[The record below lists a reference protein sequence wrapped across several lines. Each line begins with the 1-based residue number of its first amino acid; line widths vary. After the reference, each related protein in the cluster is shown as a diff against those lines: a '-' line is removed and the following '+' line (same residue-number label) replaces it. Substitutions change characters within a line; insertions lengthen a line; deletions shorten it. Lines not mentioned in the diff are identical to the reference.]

1 MAKLTTEKRKQMKD
15 SDFGIPSK
23 RMYPLWNTGSEESD
37 RKHVMSAVRLFG
49 HAADEDKPELSRNI
63 LKRAKELNIDSSG
76 WDQINAWAK
85 KKTNKTGSDK
95 SSSDVKKE
103 CYIPLSEF
111 SHYFREYYDS
121 EIEALFEECDELIE
135 DSELIMMEEVYD
147 ADDDESEIFEE
158 TYKPYDEW
166 LRLHKYDPQ
175 TNTVIVNGKK
185 TQIGEKGSKKERNR
199 INKFLRENDF
209 DPKTETIATTD
220 EDGNPVRRR
229 IGVGF
234 AHPDSDPDTVKQ
246 FTENPED
253 DSLFIGSGREHTAH
267 STKDSFGRAQYEILT
282 EIQQKFGDE
291 ADKLKW
297 EIYEVKNRLINY
309 NVSDAEKE
317 ELEQKLSDLGIK
329 YGDLQRKIQ
338 LYTSRKAG
346 EHIDPDGI
354 INMALKS
361 MGMKPEFS
369 NMLLNHESGH
379 IKGHHIG
386 GKRTEK
392 HDSMNKQGEDFVDF
406 TRERLR
412 AAGKGDEYRKLIES
426 GHFGGR
432 EFTADELSMQSNPY
446 SKKGK
451 EVGNAVHKVISEIG
465 KTAIKKQRRRDSKEY
480 ADEFRER
487 REEIAE
493 EIESLQEEQADIKK
507 QQKDL
512 ERTLRDPNLSE
523 EDRKSLEATLK
534 RRKVSAREIQE
545 RIKELR
551 NPPRSRSLAKA
562 YQDSFENNGAV
573 ENLRNETEYR
583 RQYASLVNAQE
594 HERRMEE
601 QRRRNERMIERLQ
614 AQIDSGK
621 LDPKQLEKAKKKL
634 SRLEKFMDMGEAAA
648 RSRSTKTGGVR
659 QKPSKSSVKREKREK
674 RDAEWLRQ
682 GQELKKQFDE
692 FRANG
697 NQLTAKQEHE
707 LSKRK

>member
-49 HAADEDKPELSRNI
+49 HAADEDKPELARNI

-85 KKTNKTGSDK
+85 KKTNKAESDK

-103 CYIPLSEF
+103 CYILLSEF

-135 DSELIMMEEVYD
+135 DSELIMMEEVHD
-147 ADDDESEIFEE
+147 ADDESEVFEE

-175 TNTVIVNGKK
+175 TNTVIVNGRK
-185 TQIGEKGSKKERNR
+185 THIGEKGSKKERNR

-229 IGVGF
+229 IGAGF
-234 AHPDSDPDTVKQ
+234 AHPDSDPATVKQ
-246 FTENPED
+246 FTGNNHD

-267 STKDSFGRAQYEILT
+267 STKDSFGRAQYEILI
-282 EIQQKFGDE
+282 EIQQKFGNE
-291 ADKLKW
+291 ADKLKT
-297 EIYEVKNRLINY
+297 EIYN
-309 NVSDAEKE
+309 
-317 ELEQKLSDLGIK
+317 LEQKLDYEDLSDSKKEQLQRKLSDLGIK

-338 LYTSRKAG
+338 SYIRRNAG
-346 EHIDPDGI
+346 EHIDSNGI
-354 INMALKS
+354 INMALET
-361 MGMKPEFS
+361 MGMKPEYS
-369 NMLLNHESGH
+369 NMFLNHESGH

-392 HDSMNKQGEDFVDF
+392 HDAMNKQGEDFVDF

-412 AAGKGDEYRKLIES
+412 AAGKGEEYQGLVEG
-426 GHFGGR
+426 GHFSGE
-432 EFTADELSMQSNPY
+432 EFTADELGMRSNPH

-451 EVGNAVHKVISEIG
+451 EVGNGLHKGISAIG
-465 KTAIKKQRRRDSKEY
+465 RSMIKKQRRLDREDY
-480 ADEFRER
+480 ADDY
-487 REEIAE
+487 EETRK
-493 EIESLQEEQADIKK
+493 EIEEDVKSLREEQADVKK

-512 ERTLRDPNLSE
+512 ENALRDPTLSE
-523 EDRKSLEATLK
+523 EDRKTLEATLK
-534 RRKVSAREIQE
+534 RRKIRAREIQKE
-545 RIKELR
+545 IKDLL
-551 NPPRSRSLAKA
+551 NPPRSKSDAKA
-562 YQDSFENNGAV
+562 YWDSFENNTPI
-573 ENLRNETEYR
+573 EKSRNETEYR
-583 RQYASLVNAQE
+583 KQYASLVNAQE
-594 HERRMEE
+594 HERHMAE

-614 AQIDSGK
+614 TQIDSGK

-659 QKPSKSSVKREKREK
+659 QKPSKSSVKREKRER

-697 NQLTAKQEHE
+697 NQLTAKQERE